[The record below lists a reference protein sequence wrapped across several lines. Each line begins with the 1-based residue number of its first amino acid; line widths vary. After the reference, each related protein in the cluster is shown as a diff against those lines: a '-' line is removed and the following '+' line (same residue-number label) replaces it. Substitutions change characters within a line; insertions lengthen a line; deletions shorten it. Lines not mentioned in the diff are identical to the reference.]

1 MGGRWSHTPRLGI
14 YHAVTDVHGNIM
26 VSEDIIRSVM
36 ERAAGNPE
44 KLESLMQR
52 ALGEAWDNE
61 LEAFRYAGDGAPVR
75 WLTTAV

>member
-1 MGGRWSHTPRLGI
+1 
-14 YHAVTDVHGNIM
+14 
-26 VSEDIIRSVM
+26 M

-44 KLESLMQR
+44 KLEALMQR